1 MTEEQQ
7 LAIEL
12 AAGAYEPPTPQESW
26 AAVSFLLGV
35 VLFVVW
41 VWGMVE

>member
-12 AAGAYEPPTPQESW
+12 AAGAYEPPTKQESW
-26 AAVSFLLGV
+26 AAVSFLLGI